1 MYNLHETP
9 VNHRLGSG
17 EMLLPR
23 RALRKLVPVSDMT
36 IYRWER
42 DGIFP
47 KHFSING
54 RNYWRLSEVQQ
65 WMDWQVRASTPAMPD
80 DGDRHE

>member
-1 MYNLHETP
+1 MTNIDET
-9 VNHRLGSG
+9 GSRNDS

-23 RALRKLVPVSDMT
+23 RRLRKLIPVSDMT

-47 KHFSING
+47 KHLSING
-54 RNYWRLSEVQQ
+54 RNYWRLSEVRSWIDSQKR
-65 WMDWQVRASTPAMPD
+65 DESHD
-80 DGDRHE
+80 

>member
-1 MYNLHETP
+1 MANFHD
-9 VNHRLGSG
+9 HRMMDAHGG

-23 RALRKLVPVSDMT
+23 RALRKLIPVSDMT

-47 KHFSING
+47 RHLAING
-54 RNYWRLSEVQQ
+54 RNYWRLSEVRQ
-65 WMDWQVRASTPAMPD
+65 
-80 DGDRHE
+80 

>member
-1 MYNLHETP
+1 MTNFYDSSA
-9 VNHRLGSG
+9 NHWFSSG

-23 RALRKLVPVSDMT
+23 RALRKMVPVSDMT

-42 DGIFP
+42 GSIFP
-47 KHFSING
+47 RHFSING

-65 WMDWQVRASTPAMPD
+65 WMDDQVRADIPAIPEN
-80 DGDRHE
+80 GDPHE